1 MLLSK
6 RKTVVYDLAMSWVRQ
21 CGQCD
26 RNSLVLGKQENVTET
41 AWIMLLGKRKI
52 IMLPKEV

>member
-1 MLLSK
+1 MIL
-6 RKTVVYDLAMSWVRQ
+6 Q
-21 CGQCD
+21 CHGLDNGQCD